1 MTAAKQKKGLARRLS
16 HVAVLNQ
23 LGPGLI
29 TGAADDDP
37 SGIATYSQAGAQSG
51 LNLLWTMVLCFPLMV
66 AIQMV
71 SALIG
76 RVTGHGLARNM
87 GEVMPKTLVT
97 ALVSL
102 LFVANTINLGADLAA
117 MGEAAKLVAGF
128 GEHEFTIAFAL
139 FSLVL
144 QLFIPYRRYA
154 RFLTVLT
161 LSLFAYVA
169 LMFMIHLDW
178 AKIGLSLIGVG
189 ADLSPGAATTI
200 VALFGTTISPYL
212 FFWQSSQEVEEV
224 DQRRSSKP
232 LVQAPHQAKRAFQRI
247 RTDTIAGMFVSNAIA
262 IAIMI
267 STATTLHQAGVTN
280 VQTAAQAAKALAP
293 LAGRFASLLFALG
306 IVGTGLL
313 AIPVLAGSAA
323 YAVGESRGWKTGLDN
338 MPWEA
343 KGFYAVI
350 GAAMILGLGI
360 DYSGLDPIKALYWS
374 AVLNGVIAVPM
385 MIAMMYVVGHRKKMG
400 KFRIGPVLG
409 TLGWASTAVMA
420 AATVAMIY
428 VSLA

>member
-1 MTAAKQKKGLARRLS
+1 MSAQGAPVRNRQNIPFRTRRSSTRGTPRTLFGSSGAITDHSKSVRSKRAIQTSIVGHLNHCSPKNGIHFMGTSPRPMTAATHKKGLVWRLS
-16 HVAVLNQ
+16 RIAMRNQ

-87 GEVMPKTLVT
+87 GDVMPKWLVGG
-97 ALVSL
+97 LVAL
-102 LFVANTINLGADLAA
+102 LFIANTINLGADLAA
-117 MGEAAKLVAGF
+117 MGEAAKLVVGF
-128 GEHEFTIAFAL
+128 GQHEFTIAFAL

-169 LMFMIHLDW
+169 VLFFIHLDW

-212 FFWQSSQEVEEV
+212 FFWQSAQEVEEV
-224 DQRRSSKP
+224 DQKSWRKP
-232 LVQAPHQAKRAFQRI
+232 LLEAPAQARRALQRI
-247 RTDTIAGMFVSNAIA
+247 KVDTIAGMFVSNAIA
-262 IAIMI
+262 IAIMV
-267 STATTLHQAGVTN
+267 SNAATLHQAGIN
-280 VQTAAQAAKALAP
+280 NIQTA
-293 LAGRFASLLFALG
+293 
-306 IVGTGLL
+306 
-313 AIPVLAGSAA
+313 
-323 YAVGESRGWKTGLDN
+323 
-338 MPWEA
+338 
-343 KGFYAVI
+343 
-350 GAAMILGLGI
+350 
-360 DYSGLDPIKALYWS
+360 DP
-374 AVLNGVIAVPM
+374 
-385 MIAMMYVVGHRKKMG
+385 
-400 KFRIGPVLG
+400 
-409 TLGWASTAVMA
+409 
-420 AATVAMIY
+420 
-428 VSLA
+428 